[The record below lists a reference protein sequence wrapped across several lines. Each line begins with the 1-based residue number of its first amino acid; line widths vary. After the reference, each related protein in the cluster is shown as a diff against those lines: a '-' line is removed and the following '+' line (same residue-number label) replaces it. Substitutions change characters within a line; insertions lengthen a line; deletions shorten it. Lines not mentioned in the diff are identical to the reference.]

1 MPLSG
6 PGVLAGYLD
15 DIRERGYDD
24 DPNQR
29 RIAQALDAL
38 RAALAQTQSTSGH
51 WPFSRRRQ
59 TASVRGLYIYGD
71 VGRGKTYLMDMFYER
86 LVERRKL
93 RQHFHRFMQDI
104 HFRLGELRDRAD
116 PLKHVAADIAER
128 YRLICFDEF
137 FVSDIAD
144 AMLLGTL
151 FSELFTRGV
160 TLVATSNVAPDD
172 LYRDGLQRARFLPA
186 IDQIKAHCDVIE
198 TTGAHDYRLRLL
210 TATDAFRVGLNDDT
224 EAAMRADFKRLAPGG
239 VTGPG
244 HMSINFRQVA
254 FIRRAVGIAW
264 FSFDALCRGP
274 RGTADYIDLARCFGT
289 VMVSDVP
296 QLDST
301 MDNEARRFI
310 ALIDEFYDRR
320 VNVILSAAVA
330 LDELYCGSKLEF
342 EFRRTF
348 SRLQEM
354 QSEAYLASPH
364 LQEA

>member
-15 DIRERGYDD
+15 DIRERRYDD
-24 DPNQR
+24 DPDQR
-29 RIAQALDAL
+29 RIAKALDAL
-38 RAALAQTQSTSGH
+38 RVALAKTQSTSGH

-59 TASVRGLYIYGD
+59 TSAVRGLYIYGD

-104 HFRLGELRDRAD
+104 HHRLGELRDRAD
-116 PLKHVAADIAER
+116 PLKYVAKDIAER

-151 FSELFTRGV
+151 FQELFTHGV

-172 LYRDGLQRARFLPA
+172 LYKNGLQRARFLPA
-186 IDQIKAHCDVIE
+186 IDQIKTHCEVIE
-198 TTGAHDYRLRLL
+198 TTGASDYRLRLL
-210 TATDAFRVGLNDDT
+210 KATDAYRVGLDATT
-224 EAAMRADFKRLAPGG
+224 EAAMSNDFASLAPVG

-244 HMSINFRQVA
+244 HMSINFRSIA
-254 FIRRAVGIAW
+254 FVRRAVGIAW

-289 VMVSDVP
+289 VMVSDIP
-296 QLDST
+296 QLDET
-301 MDNEARRFI
+301 LENEARRFI

-320 VNVILSAAVA
+320 INVILSAAVA
-330 LDELYCGSKLEF
+330 LDELYTGKKLTF
-342 EFRRTF
+342 EFRRTR

-354 QSEAYLASPH
+354 QSEEYLALPR
-364 LQEA
+364 LQ

>member
-15 DIRERGYDD
+15 DIRDRGFDD
-24 DPNQR
+24 DPDQR
-29 RIAQALDAL
+29 RIASALDAL
-38 RAALAQTQSTSGH
+38 RVALAKTQSTSGH

-59 TASVRGLYIYGD
+59 TAHVRGLYIYGD

-104 HFRLGELRDRAD
+104 HHRLGELRDRAD
-116 PLKHVAADIAER
+116 PLKYVARDIAKR

-137 FVSDIAD
+137 FVSNIAD

-151 FSELFTRGV
+151 FQELFARGV

-172 LYRDGLQRARFLPA
+172 LYADGLQRARFLPA
-186 IDQIKAHCDVIE
+186 IDQIKSHCEIIAANGDS
-198 TTGAHDYRLRLL
+198 DYRLRLL
-210 TATDAFRVGLNDDT
+210 TTTDAYRHPLDAQT
-224 EAAMRADFKRLAPGG
+224 REAMHADFARLAPAG

-244 HMSINFRQVA
+244 HMSINFRSIA
-254 FIRRAVGIAW
+254 FVRRAVGIAW

-274 RGTADYIDLARCFGT
+274 RGTADYIDLASCFGT

-296 QLDST
+296 QLDAT
-301 MDNEARRFI
+301 LENEARRFI
-310 ALIDEFYDRR
+310 ALIDEFYDSR
-320 VNVILSAAVA
+320 VKVMLSAAVA
-330 LDELYCGSKLEF
+330 LDELYQGSKLTF
-342 EFRRTF
+342 EFRRTV

-354 QSEAYLASPH
+354 QSAEYLGQPH
-364 LQEA
+364 RQ

>member
-1 MPLSG
+1 M
-6 PGVLAGYLD
+6 LAGYLD

-24 DPNQR
+24 DPDQR
-29 RIAQALDAL
+29 RIAKALDAL
-38 RAALAQTQSTSGH
+38 RVAMAQTQSTSGH

-59 TASVRGLYIYGD
+59 RAAVRGLYIYGD

-104 HFRLGELRDRAD
+104 HGRLGELRDQAD
-116 PLKHVAADIAER
+116 PLKTVARDFSER

-151 FSELFTRGV
+151 FQELFERGV

-172 LYRDGLQRARFLPA
+172 LYKNGLQRARFVPA
-186 IDQIKAHCDVIE
+186 IDQIKSHCDVIATNGE
-198 TTGAHDYRLRLL
+198 ADYRLRLL
-210 TATDAFRVGLNDDT
+210 KTTDAYRYPLNEAT
-224 EAAMRADFKRLAPGG
+224 EQAMHNDFDRLAPAG

-244 HMSINFRQVA
+244 HMSINFRSIA
-254 FIRRAVGIAW
+254 FVRRAVGIAW

-274 RGTADYIDLARCFGT
+274 RGTPDYIDLARCFGT
-289 VMVSDVP
+289 VMVSDIP
-296 QLDST
+296 PLDAT
-301 MDNEARRFI
+301 LENEARRFI

-320 VNVILSAAVA
+320 VNVILSAAVP
-330 LDELYCGSKLEF
+330 LDELYSGSKLSF
-342 EFRRTF
+342 EFRRTV

-354 QSEAYLASPH
+354 QSEQYLAQPH
-364 LQEA
+364 IP